1 MAASYS
7 QIGALFTTRGAPEAA
22 VSWSLRSLLIRMELS
37 SPAIRT
43 DLHWLAQQRQQLGD
57 TRFLGLLRKQLS
69 EKEAQTILYLLND
82 LGLPPEE

>member
-22 VSWSLRSLLIRMELS
+22 VAWSLRSLLIRMELS

-57 TRFLGLLRKQLS
+57 TRFLGLLREQLS
-69 EKEAQTILYLLND
+69 EKDAQTILRLLND
-82 LGLPPEE
+82 SVLPPEA